1 MLHRF
6 ASIALLGLLVFSLSA
21 CATLF
26 TGTHDDVTF
35 HSEPAGADVFIEGVY
50 AGTTPFTAPVR
61 RTLHE
66 TEVMVRMDGYE
77 PIAFLLK
84 QEFNTVAVLNLADP
98 LGWGIDV
105 ATGAVSSYDKRGYYV
120 DFERDLVA
128 LGIDTLVR
136 DAEGRVVVPETAE
149 TVAIVDEAQGLS
161 YVFAA
166 R

>member
-6 ASIALLGLLVFSLSA
+6 ASIVLLGLLVSLSA
-21 CATLF
+21 CATIF

-35 HSEPAGADVFIEGVY
+35 HSEPEGAEVFIEGVY
-50 AGTTPFTAPVR
+50 AGTTPLTVPVH

-66 TEVMVRMDGYE
+66 TEVTVRMEGYE

-84 QEFNTVAVLNLADP
+84 QEFNTVAVLNLADV

-105 ATGAVSSYDKRGYYV
+105 ATGAVSRYDKRGYHV

-128 LGIDTLVR
+128 LGLDTLAR
-136 DAEGRVVVPETAE
+136 DAAGRVVVPKPAE
-149 TVAIVDEAQGLS
+149 TVAVLDEAQGLG